1 MIYGDFIYD
10 PFYIQRV
17 REVNVKFSNKALPLF
32 REPHRE
38 LKEFTIKGYKVMAY
52 SRKDAITRLK
62 YMKKK

>member
-1 MIYGDFIYD
+1 MIYEDLIYD
-10 PFYIQRV
+10 LFYVPRV

-38 LKEFTIKGYKVMAY
+38 LKEFTIKGHKIMAY